1 MLLEF
6 KMSNFKSFREEMDFK
21 MTPVSIKDLEY
32 SLITKEV
39 KGKEIKAL
47 SSAAIYGPNS
57 AGKTNII
64 GGMEVFRSIILNGN
78 IKNKENITSP
88 NIAANKLELIPNIDN
103 DEKEPVSFYIK
114 FVTQDMIIEFNL
126 SMELGTFLD
135 SEYNRKIINEELYI
149 NNDLIYKRNDSLKI
163 GKIEVIKD
171 YLIDEFSK
179 DTAERIA
186 STNLDNKELLFN
198 GIFKTLYSK
207 RIFDIIYEWFK
218 DKFKIVYHTDMIQYS
233 PIISS
238 DNEKNKYYIDKDLN
252 KAVKDFGLTS
262 KQIAYPVNENKDQ
275 IEPLSVIDWKD
286 GSVILPAEI
295 FESFGTIRFL
305 NIFPMILMTIDNG
318 ATLVIDE
325 LDASIHPMAI
335 MNIINIF
342 HNDEINI
349 KGAQLIFNTHNPIFL
364 NNALLR
370 RDEIKFVEKEEKGS
384 THYSLSDFG
393 TNGENG
399 VRNKEDYIKN
409 YFVNKYGAI
418 KNIDFS
424 EIFMNKLE
432 RDNK

>member
-218 DKFKIVYHTDMIQYS
+218 DKFKIVYHADMIQYS

-432 RDNK
+432 RRKK

>member
-1 MLLEF
+1 
-6 KMSNFKSFREEMDFK
+6 MDFK